1 MFTHTI
7 LVGFDFAV
15 LLIWTVISCISLTL
29 FQFVVR
35 RREVINAQRKE
46 AQDEMQEAGKAEA
59 SS

>member
-35 RREVINAQRKE
+35 RREVINARRKE